1 MRIPLLFFLLT
12 TVYFISIIGCTKDIG
27 DQQGVTLEAES
38 DLKPFE
44 TAVTFTGTIPCDDCL
59 RVDIVL
65 NIRTDGLYQL
75 RKTYVKEQGDPEIN
89 AQVGIYRYLPE
100 TKLLILGKEIGLL
113 KTYVIEDQNRLRF
126 VEWQGSE
133 AKAQIRYE
141 LIRKNEV
148 DPFDDVV
155 KMRGLFNAAG
165 ETAQFRE
172 CSSQLLFPVS
182 RGGDYPVTL
191 QNYMNTPHDMNRP
204 ILVSILGSLVK
215 NGQEEVV
222 IDQFR
227 KFYPDSDCQGNKV
240 TTSLTGTH
248 WQLFEADA
256 QKWSEVSTQM
266 AYLLLKRDRSFE
278 GFTGCN
284 KITGSYLLKSDVLL
298 ISRGVSSRKACP
310 GSMEGENL
318 LVSVLDETEAYR
330 IRNNIL
336 ELIDQNDQVLARFLA
351 GP

>member
-1 MRIPLLFFLLT
+1 MKIPLLFFLLT
-12 TVYFISIIGCTKDIG
+12 TVHFIFISGCSKEIRDE
-27 DQQGVTLEAES
+27 QSVTFEAES
-38 DLKPFE
+38 DPKPFAA
-44 TAVTFTGTIPCDDCL
+44 TATFIGTIPCDDCL

-65 NIRTDGLYQL
+65 NIRPDGLYQL
-75 RKTYVKEQGDPEIN
+75 RKTYVKEQGEPEIN
-89 AQVGIYRYLPE
+89 SQLGIYRYLPE

-141 LIRKNEV
+141 LTRQTAV
-148 DPFDDVV
+148 DPFEDVV
-155 KMRGLFNAAG
+155 KIRGLFNVAK
-165 ETAQFRE
+165 EIPQFRE
-172 CSSQLLFPVS
+172 CSSQLMFPVN

-191 QNYMNTPHDMNRP
+191 QNYMNTPHDMNRA
-204 ILVSILGSLVK
+204 ILVSILGSLVNK
-215 NGQEEVV
+215 GQEEVV

-256 QKWSEVSTQM
+256 QKWSEISTQM

-278 GFTGCN
+278 GYTGCN
-284 KITGSYLLKSDVLL
+284 KITGTYLLKSDVLL

-310 GSMEGENL
+310 GSMEGENI
-318 LVSVLDETEAYR
+318 LVSVLDDTEAYR
-330 IRNNIL
+330 ITNNIL